1 MTKSTLYKLLGPL
14 LFISTLFLN
23 HPDGMTES
31 GFRLLGIILWMAVW
45 WISEVVPI
53 AVTALLP
60 IILFP
65 STNVLNIQETGA
77 NYGHKYIFLFIG
89 GFILANAIQK
99 WNLHKRIA
107 LKIILR
113 LGGSNDKIIL
123 GFMLATGFL
132 SMWISNTAT
141 TVMMLPIALSVINQ
155 VKDHPDTVKNEN
167 KIFGKALM
175 LGVAYSASAGGI
187 ATLIGTPP
195 NLIFAGFVQDNFNI
209 EISFFQWMK
218 IGLPVS
224 IILMFFIWW
233 FLTKVAFKLNQV
245 GFPGG
250 KNEIIRLLKDMGGI
264 SNEEKKIL
272 VVFSVT
278 ILCWIFRKNTI
289 NLLIPNFDDSMIAIS
304 SAIILF
310 LLPSKTKK
318 EPLMKWKDAVSIPWG
333 ILLLFGGGLSIAKGF
348 QATGLDNW
356 IGEQLTFI
364 SFSSTLIVILV
375 IVAGV
380 NFLTELTSNM
390 ATTAMLLPV
399 MVPVASLMGINPYLL
414 LVGTTLAASCAF
426 MLPVATPP
434 NAVVFG
440 SKLLNIADMVKAGI
454 LINLFSIILILIMV
468 YFGMPLLWEL
478 NI

>member
-1 MTKSTLYKLLGPL
+1 MTKSNIYKLLGPL
-14 LFISTLFLN
+14 LFFIILILDAPN
-23 HPDGMTES
+23 GMSNE
-31 GFRLLGIILWMAVW
+31 GFHLLGVIIWMAVW

-53 AVTALLP
+53 AVTSLLP

-65 STNVLNIQETGA
+65 SLNILNIQQTGA

-107 LKIILR
+107 LNIILKI
-113 LGGSNDKIIL
+113 GGSTDKIIL

-155 VKDHPDTVKNEN
+155 LKDHPETLENEN
-167 KIFGKALM
+167 KVFGKALM

-195 NLIFAGFVQDNFNI
+195 NLIFAGFIQENFNI

-218 IGLPVS
+218 IGFPVS
-224 IILMFFIWW
+224 IILMLFIWW
-233 FLTKVAFKLNQV
+233 FLTKYAFKLNKT

-250 KNEIIRLLKDMGGI
+250 KEEIKKILSKMGKI
-264 SNEEKKIL
+264 NNEEKKIL
-272 VVFSVT
+272 IVFTLT
-278 ILCWIFRKNTI
+278 ILSWIFRKNTI
-289 NLLIPNFDDSMIAIS
+289 NLIIPNFDDSMIAIS

-310 LLPSKTKK
+310 ILPSKNKK
-318 EPLMKWKDAVSIPWG
+318 EPIMKWKDALTIPWG

-348 QATGLDNW
+348 QATGLDHW
-356 IGEQLTFI
+356 IGDQLSFLTF
-364 SFSSTLIVILV
+364 SSSLLV
-375 IVAGV
+375 IFLIIAGV
-380 NFLTELTSNM
+380 NFLTEMTSNM

-399 MVPVASLMGINPYLL
+399 MIPIANIMQINPFLL

-440 SKLLNIADMVKAGI
+440 SKLLKISDMVKAGI
-454 LINLFSIILILIMV
+454 LINIFSIIIILIMV
-468 YFGMPLLWEL
+468 YFGMPIFWNLS
-478 NI
+478 

>member
-1 MTKSTLYKLLGPL
+1 MTKKSLYKILGPL
-14 LFISTLFLN
+14 VFVSTFFLST
-23 HPDGMTES
+23 PDEMSEN
-31 GFRLLGIILWMAVW
+31 GFRLLGVILWMAIW

-65 STNVLNIQETGA
+65 SLNILNIQETGS

-107 LKIILR
+107 LNIILKI
-113 LGGSNDKIIL
+113 GGSTDKIIL

-155 VKDHPDTVKNEN
+155 LNDHPDTLENEN
-167 KIFGKALM
+167 KVFGKALM

-195 NLIFAGFVQDNFNI
+195 NLIFAGFAQDNFNI

-218 IGLPVS
+218 IGLPIS
-224 IILMFFIWW
+224 IILMVFIWLL
-233 FLTKVAFKLNQV
+233 LTKYAFKLNKV

-250 KNEIIRLLKDMGGI
+250 KEEIKRLLFKMGKI

-272 VVFSVT
+272 FVFTIT

-310 LLPSKTKK
+310 ILPSKDKK
-318 EPLMKWKDAVSIPWG
+318 EPILKWKDAITIPWG

-348 QATGLDNW
+348 QSTGLDIW
-356 IGEQLTFI
+356 IGEQLTFMTFTN
-364 SFSSTLIVILV
+364 SFIIILIV
-375 IVAGV
+375 VAGV
-380 NFLTELTSNM
+380 NFLTEMTSNM

-399 MVPVASLMGINPYLL
+399 MIPIANLMQINPYLL

-440 SKLLNIADMVKAGI
+440 SRLLKISDMVKAGI
-454 LINLFSIILILIMV
+454 MINIFSIILILIMV
-468 YFGMPLLWEL
+468 YFGIPLILVL
-478 NI
+478 N

>member
-1 MTKSTLYKLLGPL
+1 MTKSNIYKLLGPL
-14 LFISTLFLN
+14 LFFIILMLDAPN
-23 HPDGMTES
+23 GMSNE
-31 GFRLLGIILWMAVW
+31 GFHLLGVIIWMAVW

-53 AVTALLP
+53 AVTSLLP

-65 STNVLNIQETGA
+65 SLNILNIQETGA

-107 LKIILR
+107 LNIILKI
-113 LGGSNDKIIL
+113 GGSTDKIIL

-155 VKDHPDTVKNEN
+155 LKDHPETLENEN
-167 KIFGKALM
+167 KVFGKALM

-195 NLIFAGFVQDNFNI
+195 NLIFAGFIQENFNI

-218 IGLPVS
+218 IGFPVS
-224 IILMFFIWW
+224 IILMLFIWW
-233 FLTKVAFKLNQV
+233 FLTKYAFKLNKT

-250 KNEIIRLLKDMGGI
+250 KEEIKKILSKMGKI
-264 SNEEKKIL
+264 NNEEKKIL
-272 VVFSVT
+272 IVFTLT
-278 ILCWIFRKNTI
+278 ILSWIFRKNTI
-289 NLLIPNFDDSMIAIS
+289 NLIIPNFDDSMIAIS

-310 LLPSKTKK
+310 ILPSKNKK
-318 EPLMKWKDAVSIPWG
+318 VPIMKWKDALTIPWG

-348 QATGLDNW
+348 QATGLDHW
-356 IGEQLTFI
+356 IGDQLSFLTF
-364 SFSSTLIVILV
+364 SSSLLV
-375 IVAGV
+375 IFLIIAGV
-380 NFLTELTSNM
+380 NFLTEMTSNM

-399 MVPVASLMGINPYLL
+399 MIPIANIMQINPFLL

-440 SKLLNIADMVKAGI
+440 SKLLKISDMVKAGI
-454 LINLFSIILILIMV
+454 LINIFSIIIILIMV
-468 YFGMPLLWEL
+468 YFGMPILWSL
-478 NI
+478 S

>member
-1 MTKSTLYKLLGPL
+1 MTKSNIYKLLGPL
-14 LFISTLFLN
+14 LFFIILILDAPN
-23 HPDGMTES
+23 GMSNE
-31 GFRLLGIILWMAVW
+31 GFRLLGIIIWMAVW

-53 AVTALLP
+53 AVTSLLP

-65 STNVLNIQETGA
+65 SLNILNIQDTGA

-107 LKIILR
+107 LNIILKI
-113 LGGSNDKIIL
+113 GGSTDKIIL

-155 VKDHPDTVKNEN
+155 LKDHPETLENEN
-167 KIFGKALM
+167 KVFGKALM

-195 NLIFAGFVQDNFNI
+195 NLIFAGFIQENFNI

-218 IGLPVS
+218 IGFPVS
-224 IILMFFIWW
+224 IILMLFIWW
-233 FLTKVAFKLNQV
+233 FLTKYAFKLNKT

-250 KNEIIRLLKDMGGI
+250 KEEIKKILSKMGKI
-264 SNEEKKIL
+264 NNEEKKIL
-272 VVFSVT
+272 IVFTLT
-278 ILCWIFRKNTI
+278 ILSWIFRKNTI
-289 NLLIPNFDDSMIAIS
+289 NLIIPNFDDSMIAIS

-310 LLPSKTKK
+310 ILPSKNKK
-318 EPLMKWKDAVSIPWG
+318 EPIMKWKDALTIPWG

-348 QATGLDNW
+348 QATGLDHW
-356 IGEQLTFI
+356 IGDQLSFLTF
-364 SFSSTLIVILV
+364 SSSLLV
-375 IVAGV
+375 IFLIIAGV
-380 NFLTELTSNM
+380 NFLTEMTSNM

-399 MVPVASLMGINPYLL
+399 MIPIANIMQINPFLL

-440 SKLLNIADMVKAGI
+440 SKLLKISDMVKAGI
-454 LINLFSIILILIMV
+454 LINIFSIIIILIMV
-468 YFGMPLLWEL
+468 YFGMPIFWILS
-478 NI
+478 

>member
-1 MTKSTLYKLLGPL
+1 MTKSNIYKLLGPL
-14 LFISTLFLN
+14 LFFIILILDAPN
-23 HPDGMTES
+23 GMSNE
-31 GFRLLGIILWMAVW
+31 GFRLLGIIIWMAVW

-53 AVTALLP
+53 AVTSLLP

-65 STNVLNIQETGA
+65 SLNILNIQDTGA

-107 LKIILR
+107 LNIILKI
-113 LGGSNDKIIL
+113 GGSTDKIIL

-155 VKDHPDTVKNEN
+155 LKDHPETLENEN
-167 KIFGKALM
+167 KVFGKALM

-195 NLIFAGFVQDNFNI
+195 NLIFAGFIQENFNI

-218 IGLPVS
+218 IGFPVS
-224 IILMFFIWW
+224 IILMLFIWW
-233 FLTKVAFKLNQV
+233 FLTKYAFKLNKT

-250 KNEIIRLLKDMGGI
+250 KEEIKKILSKMGKI
-264 SNEEKKIL
+264 NNEEKKIL
-272 VVFSVT
+272 IVFTLT
-278 ILCWIFRKNTI
+278 ILSWIFRKNTI
-289 NLLIPNFDDSMIAIS
+289 NLIIPNFDDSMIAIS

-310 LLPSKTKK
+310 ILPSKNKK
-318 EPLMKWKDAVSIPWG
+318 EPIMKWKDALTIPWG

-348 QATGLDNW
+348 QATGLDHW
-356 IGEQLTFI
+356 IGDQLSFLTF
-364 SFSSTLIVILV
+364 SSSLLV
-375 IVAGV
+375 IFLIIAGV
-380 NFLTELTSNM
+380 NFLTEMTSNM

-399 MVPVASLMGINPYLL
+399 MIPIANIMQINPFLL

-440 SKLLNIADMVKAGI
+440 SKLLKISDMVKAGI
-454 LINLFSIILILIMV
+454 FINIFSIIIILIMV
-468 YFGMPLLWEL
+468 YFGMPIFWNLS
-478 NI
+478 

>member
-1 MTKSTLYKLLGPL
+1 MTKSNIYKLLGPL
-14 LFISTLFLN
+14 LFFIILILDAPN
-23 HPDGMTES
+23 GMSNE
-31 GFRLLGIILWMAVW
+31 GFRFLGIIIWMAVW

-53 AVTALLP
+53 AVTSLLP

-65 STNVLNIQETGA
+65 SLNILNIQDTGA

-107 LKIILR
+107 LNIILKI
-113 LGGSNDKIIL
+113 GGSTDKIIL

-155 VKDHPDTVKNEN
+155 LKDHPETLENEN
-167 KIFGKALM
+167 KVFGKALM

-195 NLIFAGFVQDNFNI
+195 NLIFAGFIQENFNI

-218 IGLPVS
+218 IGFPVS
-224 IILMFFIWW
+224 IILMLFIWW
-233 FLTKVAFKLNQV
+233 FLTKYAFKLNKT

-250 KNEIIRLLKDMGGI
+250 KEEIKKILSKMGKI
-264 SNEEKKIL
+264 NNEEKKIL
-272 VVFSVT
+272 IVFTLT
-278 ILCWIFRKNTI
+278 ILSWIFRKNTI
-289 NLLIPNFDDSMIAIS
+289 NLIIPNFDDSMIAIS

-310 LLPSKTKK
+310 ILPSKNKK
-318 EPLMKWKDAVSIPWG
+318 EPIMKWKDALTIPWG

-348 QATGLDNW
+348 QATGLDHW
-356 IGEQLTFI
+356 IGDQLSFLTF
-364 SFSSTLIVILV
+364 SSSLLV
-375 IVAGV
+375 IFLIIAGV
-380 NFLTELTSNM
+380 NFLTEMTSNM

-399 MVPVASLMGINPYLL
+399 MIPIANIMQINPFLL

-440 SKLLNIADMVKAGI
+440 SKLLKISDMVKAGI
-454 LINLFSIILILIMV
+454 FINIFSIIIILIMV
-468 YFGMPLLWEL
+468 YFGMPIFWNL
-478 NI
+478 I

>member
-1 MTKSTLYKLLGPL
+1 MTKSNIYKLLGPL
-14 LFISTLFLN
+14 LFFIILILDAPN
-23 HPDGMTES
+23 GMSNE
-31 GFRLLGIILWMAVW
+31 GFRLLGIIIWMAVW

-53 AVTALLP
+53 AVTSLLP

-65 STNVLNIQETGA
+65 SLNILNIQDTGA

-107 LKIILR
+107 LNIILKI
-113 LGGSNDKIIL
+113 GGSTDKIIL

-155 VKDHPDTVKNEN
+155 LKDHPETLENEN
-167 KIFGKALM
+167 KVFGKALM

-195 NLIFAGFVQDNFNI
+195 NLIFAGFIQENFNI

-218 IGLPVS
+218 IGFPVS
-224 IILMFFIWW
+224 IILMLFIWW
-233 FLTKVAFKLNQV
+233 FLTKYAFKLNKT

-250 KNEIIRLLKDMGGI
+250 KEEIKKILSKMGKI
-264 SNEEKKIL
+264 NNEEKKIL
-272 VVFSVT
+272 IVFTLT
-278 ILCWIFRKNTI
+278 ILSWIFRKNTI
-289 NLLIPNFDDSMIAIS
+289 NLIIPNFDDSMIAIS

-310 LLPSKTKK
+310 ILPSKNNK
-318 EPLMKWKDAVSIPWG
+318 EPIMKWKDALTIPWG

-348 QATGLDNW
+348 QATGLDHW
-356 IGEQLTFI
+356 IGDQLSFLTF
-364 SFSSTLIVILV
+364 SSSLLV
-375 IVAGV
+375 IFLIIAGV
-380 NFLTELTSNM
+380 NFLTEMTSNM

-399 MVPVASLMGINPYLL
+399 MIPIANIMQINPFLL

-440 SKLLNIADMVKAGI
+440 SKLLKISDMVKAGI
-454 LINLFSIILILIMV
+454 LINIFSIIIILIMV
-468 YFGMPLLWEL
+468 YFGMPIFWNL
-478 NI
+478 I

>member
-1 MTKSTLYKLLGPL
+1 MTKSNIYKFLGPA
-14 LFISTLFLN
+14 LFFIILMLDAPN
-23 HPDGMTES
+23 GMSNE
-31 GFRLLGIILWMAVW
+31 GFRLLGIIIWMAVW

-53 AVTALLP
+53 AVTSLLP

-65 STNVLNIQETGA
+65 SLNILKIQETGA

-107 LKIILR
+107 LNIILKI
-113 LGGSNDKIIL
+113 GGSTDKIIL

-155 VKDHPDTVKNEN
+155 LKDHPETLENEN
-167 KIFGKALM
+167 KVFGKALM

-195 NLIFAGFVQDNFNI
+195 NLIFAGFIQENFNI

-218 IGLPVS
+218 IGFPVS
-224 IILMFFIWW
+224 IILMLFIWW
-233 FLTKVAFKLNQV
+233 FLTKYAFKLNKT

-250 KNEIIRLLKDMGGI
+250 KEEIKKILSKMGKI
-264 SNEEKKIL
+264 NNEEKKIL
-272 VVFSVT
+272 IVFTLT
-278 ILCWIFRKNTI
+278 ILSWIFRKNTI
-289 NLLIPNFDDSMIAIS
+289 NLIIPNFDDSMIAIS

-310 LLPSKTKK
+310 ILPSKNKK
-318 EPLMKWKDAVSIPWG
+318 EPIMKWKDALTIPWG

-348 QATGLDNW
+348 QATGLDHW
-356 IGEQLTFI
+356 IGDQLSFVT
-364 SFSSTLIVILV
+364 FSSSLLVILL
-375 IVAGV
+375 IIAGV
-380 NFLTELTSNM
+380 NFLTEMTSNM

-399 MVPVASLMGINPYLL
+399 MIPIANIMQINPFLL

-440 SKLLNIADMVKAGI
+440 SKLLKISDMVKAGI
-454 LINLFSIILILIMV
+454 LINIFSIIIILIMV
-468 YFGMPLLWEL
+468 YFGIPVIWNL
-478 NI
+478 I

>member
-1 MTKSTLYKLLGPL
+1 MTKSNIYKLLGPL
-14 LFISTLFLN
+14 LFFIILILDAPNEISNEGL
-23 HPDGMTES
+23 
-31 GFRLLGIILWMAVW
+31 RLLGIIIWMAVW

-53 AVTALLP
+53 AVTSLLP

-65 STNVLNIQETGA
+65 SLNILNIQETGA

-107 LKIILR
+107 LNIILKI
-113 LGGSNDKIIL
+113 GGSTDKIIL

-155 VKDHPDTVKNEN
+155 LKDHPETLVNEN
-167 KIFGKALM
+167 KVFGKALM

-195 NLIFAGFVQDNFNI
+195 NLIFAGFIQENFNI

-218 IGLPVS
+218 IGFPVS
-224 IILMFFIWW
+224 IILMLFIWW
-233 FLTKVAFKLNQV
+233 FLTKYAFKLNKT

-250 KNEIIRLLKDMGGI
+250 KEEIKKILSKMGKI
-264 SNEEKKIL
+264 NNEEKKIL
-272 VVFSVT
+272 MVFTLT
-278 ILCWIFRKNTI
+278 ILSWIFRKNTI
-289 NLLIPNFDDSMIAIS
+289 NLIIPNFDDSMIAIS

-310 LLPSKTKK
+310 ILPSKNKK
-318 EPLMKWKDAVSIPWG
+318 EPIMKWKDALTIPWG

-348 QATGLDNW
+348 QATGLDYW
-356 IGEQLTFI
+356 IGDQLSFLTF
-364 SFSSTLIVILV
+364 SSSLLV
-375 IVAGV
+375 IFLIIAGV
-380 NFLTELTSNM
+380 NFLTEMTSNM

-399 MVPVASLMGINPYLL
+399 MIPIANIMQINPFLL

-440 SKLLNIADMVKAGI
+440 SKLLKISDMVKAGI
-454 LINLFSIILILIMV
+454 LINIFSIIIILIMV
-468 YFGMPLLWEL
+468 YFGMPIFWNL
-478 NI
+478 I

>member
-1 MTKSTLYKLLGPL
+1 MTKSSLYKLLGPFIFIIIL
-14 LFISTLFLN
+14 LTDK
-23 HPDGMTES
+23 PEGMSIE
-31 GFRLLGIILWMAVW
+31 GFKLLGIIIWMAVW

-53 AVTALLP
+53 AVTSLLP

-65 STNVLNIQETGA
+65 SLNILDIQETGA

-107 LKIILR
+107 LNIILK
-113 LGGSNDKIIL
+113 LGGSTDKIIL

-141 TVMMLPIALSVINQ
+141 TVMMLPIAISVINQ
-155 VKDHPDTVKNEN
+155 LKDHPDTLENEN
-167 KIFGKALM
+167 KVFGKALM

-195 NLIFAGFVQDNFNI
+195 NLIFAGFVQENFNI

-218 IGLPVS
+218 IGFPVS
-224 IILMFFIWW
+224 IILMLFIWW
-233 FLTKVAFKLNQV
+233 FLTKYAFKLNKT

-250 KNEIIRLLKDMGGI
+250 KDEIKKILSKMGSI
-264 SNEEKKIL
+264 NNEEKKIL
-272 VVFSVT
+272 LVFTLT
-278 ILCWIFRKNTI
+278 ILSWIFRKSTI
-289 NLLIPNFDDSMIAIS
+289 NLIIPNFDDSMIAIT

-310 LLPSKTKK
+310 IIPSKNKK
-318 EPLMKWKDAVSIPWG
+318 EPLMKWQDAVTIPWG

-356 IGEQLTFI
+356 IGAQLSFI
-364 SFSSTLIVILV
+364 TFSSSLLV
-375 IVAGV
+375 IFLIIAGV
-380 NFLTELTSNM
+380 NFLTEMTSNM
-390 ATTAMLLPV
+390 ATTAMLLPI
-399 MVPVASLMGINPYLL
+399 MIPIANIMEINPYLL

-440 SKLLNIADMVKAGI
+440 SKLLKISDMVKTGI
-454 LINLFSIILILIMV
+454 LINIFSIIIILIMV
-468 YFGMPLLWEL
+468 YFGMPIIWNLS
-478 NI
+478 

>member
-1 MTKSTLYKLLGPL
+1 MTKSNIYKLLGPL
-14 LFISTLFLN
+14 LFFIILMLDAPN
-23 HPDGMTES
+23 GMSNE
-31 GFRLLGIILWMAVW
+31 GFRLLGIIIWMAVW

-53 AVTALLP
+53 AVTSLLP

-65 STNVLNIQETGA
+65 SLNILNIQETGA

-107 LKIILR
+107 LNIILKI
-113 LGGSNDKIIL
+113 GGSTDKIIL

-155 VKDHPDTVKNEN
+155 LKDHPETLENEN
-167 KIFGKALM
+167 KVFGKALM

-195 NLIFAGFVQDNFNI
+195 NLIFAGFIQENFNI

-218 IGLPVS
+218 IGFPVS
-224 IILMFFIWW
+224 IILMLFIWW
-233 FLTKVAFKLNQV
+233 FLTKYAFKLNKT

-250 KNEIIRLLKDMGGI
+250 KEEIKKILSKMGKI
-264 SNEEKKIL
+264 NNEEKKIL
-272 VVFSVT
+272 IVFTLT
-278 ILCWIFRKNTI
+278 ILSWIFRKNTI
-289 NLLIPNFDDSMIAIS
+289 NLIIPNFDDSMIAIS

-310 LLPSKTKK
+310 ILPSKNKK
-318 EPLMKWKDAVSIPWG
+318 EPIMKWKDALTIPWG

-348 QATGLDNW
+348 QATGLDHW
-356 IGEQLTFI
+356 IGDQLSFLTF
-364 SFSSTLIVILV
+364 SSSLLV
-375 IVAGV
+375 IFLIIAGV
-380 NFLTELTSNM
+380 NFLTEMTSNM

-399 MVPVASLMGINPYLL
+399 MIPIANIMQINPFLL

-440 SKLLNIADMVKAGI
+440 SKLLKISDMVKAGI
-454 LINLFSIILILIMV
+454 LINIFSIIIILIMV
-468 YFGMPLLWEL
+468 YFGMPIFWNL
-478 NI
+478 I

>member
-1 MTKSTLYKLLGPL
+1 MTKSNIYKLLGPL
-14 LFISTLFLN
+14 LFFIILILDPPN
-23 HPDGMTES
+23 GMSHE
-31 GFRLLGIILWMAVW
+31 GFRLLGIIIWMAVW

-53 AVTALLP
+53 AVTSLLP

-65 STNVLNIQETGA
+65 SLNILNIQETGA

-107 LKIILR
+107 LNIILKI
-113 LGGSNDKIIL
+113 GGSTDKIIL

-155 VKDHPDTVKNEN
+155 LKDHPETLVNEN
-167 KIFGKALM
+167 KVFGKALM

-195 NLIFAGFVQDNFNI
+195 NLIFAGFIQENFNI

-218 IGLPVS
+218 IGFPVS
-224 IILMFFIWW
+224 IILMLFIWW
-233 FLTKVAFKLNQV
+233 FLTKYAFKLNKT

-250 KNEIIRLLKDMGGI
+250 KEEIKKILSKMGKI
-264 SNEEKKIL
+264 NNEEKKIL
-272 VVFSVT
+272 IVFTLT
-278 ILCWIFRKNTI
+278 ILSWIFRKNTI
-289 NLLIPNFDDSMIAIS
+289 NLIIPNFDDSMIAIS

-310 LLPSKTKK
+310 ILPSKNKK
-318 EPLMKWKDAVSIPWG
+318 EPIMKWKDALTIPWG

-348 QATGLDNW
+348 QATVLDHW
-356 IGEQLTFI
+356 IGDQLSFLTF
-364 SFSSTLIVILV
+364 SSSLLV
-375 IVAGV
+375 IFLIIAGV
-380 NFLTELTSNM
+380 NFLTEMTSNM

-399 MVPVASLMGINPYLL
+399 MIPIANIMQINPFLL

-434 NAVVFG
+434 NDVVFG
-440 SKLLNIADMVKAGI
+440 SKLLKISDMVKAGI
-454 LINLFSIILILIMV
+454 LINIFSIIIILIMV
-468 YFGMPLLWEL
+468 YFGMPIFWNL
-478 NI
+478 I

>member
-1 MTKSTLYKLLGPL
+1 MTKSNIYKLLGPL
-14 LFISTLFLN
+14 LFFIILILDAPN
-23 HPDGMTES
+23 GMSNE
-31 GFRLLGIILWMAVW
+31 GFRLLGIIIWMAVW

-53 AVTALLP
+53 AVTSLLP

-65 STNVLNIQETGA
+65 SLNILNIQETGA

-107 LKIILR
+107 LNIILKI
-113 LGGSNDKIIL
+113 GGSTDKIIL

-155 VKDHPDTVKNEN
+155 LKDHPETLENEN
-167 KIFGKALM
+167 KVFGKALM

-195 NLIFAGFVQDNFNI
+195 NLIFAGFIQENFNI

-218 IGLPVS
+218 IGFPVS
-224 IILMFFIWW
+224 IILMLFIWW
-233 FLTKVAFKLNQV
+233 FLTKYAFKLNKT

-250 KNEIIRLLKDMGGI
+250 KEEIKKILSKMGKI
-264 SNEEKKIL
+264 NNEEKKIL
-272 VVFSVT
+272 IVFTLT
-278 ILCWIFRKNTI
+278 ILSWIFRKNTI
-289 NLLIPNFDDSMIAIS
+289 NLIIPNFDDSMIAIS

-310 LLPSKTKK
+310 ILPSKNKK
-318 EPLMKWKDAVSIPWG
+318 EPIMKWKDALTIPWG

-348 QATGLDNW
+348 QATGLDHW
-356 IGEQLTFI
+356 IGDQLSFLTF
-364 SFSSTLIVILV
+364 SSSLLV
-375 IVAGV
+375 IFLIIAGV
-380 NFLTELTSNM
+380 NFLTEMTSNM

-399 MVPVASLMGINPYLL
+399 MIPIANIMQINPFLL

-440 SKLLNIADMVKAGI
+440 SKLLKISDMVKAGI
-454 LINLFSIILILIMV
+454 LINIFSIIIILIMV
-468 YFGMPLLWEL
+468 YFGMPIFWNLS
-478 NI
+478 

>member
-1 MTKSTLYKLLGPL
+1 MTKSNIYKLLGPL
-14 LFISTLFLN
+14 IFFIVLMLDAPN
-23 HPDGMTES
+23 GMSNE
-31 GFRLLGIILWMAVW
+31 GFRLLGIIIWMAVW

-53 AVTALLP
+53 AVTSLLP

-65 STNVLNIQETGA
+65 SLNILNIQETGA

-107 LKIILR
+107 LNIILKI
-113 LGGSNDKIIL
+113 GGSTDKIIL

-155 VKDHPDTVKNEN
+155 LKDHPETLENEN
-167 KIFGKALM
+167 KVFGKALM

-195 NLIFAGFVQDNFNI
+195 NLIFAGFIQENFNI

-218 IGLPVS
+218 IGFPVS
-224 IILMFFIWW
+224 IILMLFIWW
-233 FLTKVAFKLNQV
+233 FLTKYAFKLNKT

-250 KNEIIRLLKDMGGI
+250 KEEIKKILSKMGKI
-264 SNEEKKIL
+264 NNEEKKIL
-272 VVFSVT
+272 IVFTLT
-278 ILCWIFRKNTI
+278 ILSWIFRKNTI
-289 NLLIPNFDDSMIAIS
+289 NLIIPNFDDSMIAIS

-310 LLPSKTKK
+310 ILPSKNNK
-318 EPLMKWKDAVSIPWG
+318 EPIMKWKDALTIPWG

-348 QATGLDNW
+348 QATGLDHW
-356 IGEQLTFI
+356 IGDQLSFLTF
-364 SFSSTLIVILV
+364 SSSLLV
-375 IVAGV
+375 IFLIIAGV
-380 NFLTELTSNM
+380 NFLTEMTSNM

-399 MVPVASLMGINPYLL
+399 MIPIANIMQINPFLL

-440 SKLLNIADMVKAGI
+440 SKLLKISDMVKAGI
-454 LINLFSIILILIMV
+454 LINIFSIIIILIMV
-468 YFGMPLLWEL
+468 YFGMPIFWNLS
-478 NI
+478 

>member
-1 MTKSTLYKLLGPL
+1 MTKSSLYKLLGPFIFIIIL
-14 LFISTLFLN
+14 LTDK
-23 HPDGMTES
+23 PEGMSIE
-31 GFRLLGIILWMAVW
+31 GFKLLGIIIWMAVW

-53 AVTALLP
+53 AVTSLLP

-65 STNVLNIQETGA
+65 SLNILNIQETGA

-107 LKIILR
+107 LNIILK
-113 LGGSNDKIIL
+113 LGGSTDKIIL

-141 TVMMLPIALSVINQ
+141 TVMMLPIAISVINQ
-155 VKDHPDTVKNEN
+155 LKDHPDTLENEN
-167 KIFGKALM
+167 KVFGKALM

-195 NLIFAGFVQDNFNI
+195 NLIFAGFVQENFNI

-218 IGLPVS
+218 IGFPVS
-224 IILMFFIWW
+224 IILMLFIWW
-233 FLTKVAFKLNQV
+233 FLTKYAFKLNKT

-250 KNEIIRLLKDMGGI
+250 KDEIKKILSKMGSI
-264 SNEEKKIL
+264 NNEEKKIL
-272 VVFSVT
+272 LVFTLT
-278 ILCWIFRKNTI
+278 ILSWIFRKSTI
-289 NLLIPNFDDSMIAIS
+289 NLIIPNFDDSMIAIT

-310 LLPSKTKK
+310 IIPSKNKK
-318 EPLMKWKDAVSIPWG
+318 EPLMKWQDAVTIPWG

-356 IGEQLTFI
+356 IGAQLSFI
-364 SFSSTLIVILV
+364 TFSSSLLV
-375 IVAGV
+375 IFLIIAGV
-380 NFLTELTSNM
+380 NFLTEMTSNM
-390 ATTAMLLPV
+390 ATTAMLLPI
-399 MVPVASLMGINPYLL
+399 MIPIANIMEINPYLL

-440 SKLLNIADMVKAGI
+440 SKLLKISDMVKTGI
-454 LINLFSIILILIMV
+454 LINIFSIIIILIMV
-468 YFGMPLLWEL
+468 YFGMPIIWNLS
-478 NI
+478 